1 MDKMEITKYV
11 DHTLLKVDAAWEDIK
26 KLCDEAVEYQ
36 TASVCI
42 PCAYAKEAV
51 GYLEGKI
58 PVCVVIGFPNGYST
72 TETKIFE
79 AKDAIEN
86 GASEVDMVINVG
98 YLKSGRYEEVLDEI
112 KAVKQACGDKI
123 LKVIIETCL
132 LTEAEKVKMCEIV
145 TESGADFIKT
155 STGFSNNG
163 ATPEDIKLMADNVG
177 PNVKVKAAGGIK
189 TLEDAEK
196 FLALG
201 ADRLGTSSII
211 RLIKGGDSAE
221 Y

>member
-1 MDKMEITKYV
+1 M
-11 DHTLLKVDAAWEDIK
+11 
-26 KLCDEAVEYQ
+26 
-36 TASVCI
+36 CI
-42 PCAYAKEAV
+42 RD
-51 GYLEGKI
+51 
-58 PVCVVIGFPNGYST
+58 S
-72 TETKIFE
+72 
-79 AKDAIEN
+79 
-86 GASEVDMVINVG
+86 
-98 YLKSGRYEEVLDEI
+98 
-112 KAVKQACGDKI
+112 
-123 LKVIIETCL
+123 L